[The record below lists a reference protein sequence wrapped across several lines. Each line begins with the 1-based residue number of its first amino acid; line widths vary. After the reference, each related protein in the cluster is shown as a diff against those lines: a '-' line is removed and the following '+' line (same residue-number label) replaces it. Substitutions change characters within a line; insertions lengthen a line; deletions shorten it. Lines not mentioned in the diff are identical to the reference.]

1 MENLKLELKD
11 EAGVIMGTIELP
23 VEELTGSLGL
33 ESALTG
39 IVAQIKESL
48 GSGSVSVA
56 DPSATL
62 T

>member
-39 IVAQIKESL
+39 IVAQIKESI
-48 GSGSVSVA
+48 G
-56 DPSATL
+56 
-62 T
+62 